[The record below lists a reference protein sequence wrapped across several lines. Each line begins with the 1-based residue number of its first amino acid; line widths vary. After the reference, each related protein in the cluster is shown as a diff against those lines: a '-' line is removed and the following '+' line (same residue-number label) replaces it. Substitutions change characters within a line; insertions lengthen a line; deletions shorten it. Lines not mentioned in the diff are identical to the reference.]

1 MRSTQL
7 HYLFKEGVLGL
18 ARRRVSGTVT
28 VLIMGS
34 SLLMLALFSVVSI
47 NLDRVL
53 HFVRGDLEVSVF
65 LDDEIRPADRAI
77 LDQDLE
83 KTDGIRTVRY
93 VDREQALAEFREQF
107 PEDAAYLETLEEN
120 PLPAKF
126 ELTLDPLVHDADTF
140 GALIANVSGYPG
152 VDEVVATDIEF
163 VQILNRVS
171 SVFILVTAVIG
182 LIVLVSAV
190 FVISNTV
197 RLIVEE
203 SAEQVEIMKLV
214 GATNAFIRTPF
225 VVGGALQG
233 AAAGILAMVVLVAAG
248 RFLRDHVDG
257 LYFFGAGQVTGFVVL
272 STMLGAVGSLIALR
286 RHLRL

>member
-1 MRSTQL
+1 MRSTQVR
-7 HYLFKEGVLGL
+7 YLVREGVTGL
-18 ARRRVSGTVT
+18 ARRRLSGSLA

-53 HFVRGDLEVSVF
+53 QVVRGDIDVSVYLADSIHEADQRVLHEDLMNMDGVRSVTF
-65 LDDEIRPADRAI
+65 VSRDEAI
-77 LDQDLE
+77 D
-83 KTDGIRTVRY
+83 V
-93 VDREQALAEFREQF
+93 FREEF
-107 PEDAAYLETLEEN
+107 PDDAELLEALEEN
-120 PLPAKF
+120 PFPAKF
-126 ELTLDPLVHDADTF
+126 ELVLKPSAHDPEQLQSMTTS
-140 GALIANVSGYPG
+140 IAGYPG
-152 VDEVVATDIEF
+152 VIDVVANLEF
-163 VQILNRVS
+163 VQILDRIS

-182 LIVLVSAV
+182 VIVLVSAV

-203 SAEQVEIMKLV
+203 SAEQVDIMKLV

-225 VVGGALQG
+225 VVGGAIQG

-248 RFLRDHVDG
+248 RVLQQHVDG
-257 LYFFGAGQVTGFVVL
+257 LWFFGTGQVVGFVVL
-272 STMLGAVGSLIALR
+272 STMLGAGGSMIALR

>member
-1 MRSTQL
+1 MRSTQMR
-7 HYLFKEGVLGL
+7 YLLKEGLTGI
-18 ARRRVSGTVT
+18 ARRRLSGSVA

-53 HFVRGDLEVSVF
+53 QIFRGEIDVMVYLDDAIHAADRKILHEDLMNMDGVTSVRFIDRDAAVEVFQESYPEQADLLEV
-65 LDDEIRPADRAI
+65 LD
-77 LDQDLE
+77 
-83 KTDGIRTVRY
+83 
-93 VDREQALAEFREQF
+93 
-107 PEDAAYLETLEEN
+107 EN
-120 PLPAKF
+120 PLPESFA
-126 ELTLDPLVHDADTF
+126 LILDPLAHDAERLQAMTASI
-140 GALIANVSGYPG
+140 GGYPG
-152 VDEVVATDIEF
+152 VIDVVANLEYVERLDRI
-163 VQILNRVS
+163 S

-214 GATNAFIRTPF
+214 GATNTFIRTPF

-233 AAAGILAMVVLVAAG
+233 AAAGILAMGVLVLAG
-248 RFLRDHVDG
+248 RALQQNVDG
-257 LYFFGAGQVTGFVVL
+257 IYFFGAGQMIGFVVL
-272 STMLGAVGSLIALR
+272 STMLGAGGSMVALR